1 MLVEIIFISWSH
13 ITVKLGI
20 VTHHCD
26 ISHPQIYDIACQ
38 FIAKILPRTQCL
50 CDEQLCR
57 LIISISRD
65 INPGNC
71 NVAVSQSS
79 ESFPQNSVISQFSRV
94 IITSHHNVWP
104 LTLHWTCLMSE
115 LLSSSRPDLPGEN
128 LELRVGSDLTAAFLW
143 VGQLLQKNELK
154 NCRCTYLHKLLKI
167 YVQTISFTNKQRRIK
182 YAFVM
187 EKWGGRI

>member
-94 IITSHHNVWP
+94 IITSHH
-104 LTLHWTCLMSE
+104 E
-115 LLSSSRPDLPGEN
+115 LLSSSRPDLPGDLEN
-128 LELRVGSDLTAAFLW
+128 LELRVWYDLTAAFLW
-143 VGQLLQKNELK
+143 VGQLL
-154 NCRCTYLHKLLKI
+154 
-167 YVQTISFTNKQRRIK
+167 
-182 YAFVM
+182 
-187 EKWGGRI
+187 

>member
-94 IITSHHNVWP
+94 IITSHHNVW
-104 LTLHWTCLMSE
+104 TSEHW
-115 LLSSSRPDLPGEN
+115 
-128 LELRVGSDLTAAFLW
+128 
-143 VGQLLQKNELK
+143 
-154 NCRCTYLHKLLKI
+154 RCTGPVWCLSCSHHHDQTCREILKI
-167 YVQTISFTNKQRRIK
+167 WS
-182 YAFVM
+182 
-187 EKWGGRI
+187 WGCGLIWLQPFFGLVNCFKKMN